1 MILTMFSVIPTSE
14 MNSPVLLLATTL
26 VLFAGTNGNPQE
38 LQQEGRDAQG
48 RPLTTSLGIGN
59 RFGGNRFGGR
69 FSNSSRERLRNIF
82 RGKRSPQ
89 ELQQEGRDAQGRPL
103 TTSLGIGNRFGGN
116 RFGGRFS
123 NSFRERLRNILRGKR
138 SPQELQQEGRDAQ
151 GAFSLATGFGRGN
164 RNRNRFGG
172 RFSDRLRERFRNRG

>member
-1 MILTMFSVIPTSE
+1 MGSVIPTSE
-14 MNSPVLLLATTL
+14 MNSPVLLLATAL
-26 VLFAGTNGNPQE
+26 VLFAYTNGNPQE
-38 LQQEGRDAQG
+38 LQQEGRDAQ
-48 RPLTTSLGIGN
+48 
-59 RFGGNRFGGR
+59 FGNRFGGR

-116 RFGGRFS
+116 RFGS
-123 NSFRERLRNILRGKR
+123 
-138 SPQELQQEGRDAQ
+138 
-151 GAFSLATGFGRGN
+151 
-164 RNRNRFGG
+164 

>member
-1 MILTMFSVIPTSE
+1 MGSVIPTSE
-14 MNSPVLLLATTL
+14 MISPVLLLATTL

-38 LQQEGRDAQG
+38 LQQEGRDAQF
-48 RPLTTSLGIGN
+48 GN

-69 FSNSSRERLRNIF
+69 FSNSS
-82 RGKRSPQ
+82 
-89 ELQQEGRDAQGRPL
+89 
-103 TTSLGIGNRFGGN
+103 
-116 RFGGRFS
+116 
-123 NSFRERLRNILRGKR
+123 RERLRNILRGKR

-151 GAFSLATGFGRGN
+151 GAFGLATGFGRGN

>member
-1 MILTMFSVIPTSE
+1 MGSVIPTSE

-38 LQQEGRDAQG
+38 LQQEGRDAQ
-48 RPLTTSLGIGN
+48 
-59 RFGGNRFGGR
+59 FGNRFGGR
-69 FSNSSRERLRNIF
+69 FSNSS
-82 RGKRSPQ
+82 
-89 ELQQEGRDAQGRPL
+89 
-103 TTSLGIGNRFGGN
+103 
-116 RFGGRFS
+116 
-123 NSFRERLRNILRGKR
+123 RERLRNILRGKR

-151 GAFSLATGFGRGN
+151 GAFGLATGFGRGN

>member
-1 MILTMFSVIPTSE
+1 MFSVIPTSE

-26 VLFAGTNGNPQE
+26 VLFACTNGNPQE

-69 FSNSSRERLRNIF
+69 FSNSSRERLRNI
-82 RGKRSPQ
+82 
-89 ELQQEGRDAQGRPL
+89 
-103 TTSLGIGNRFGGN
+103 
-116 RFGGRFS
+116 
-123 NSFRERLRNILRGKR
+123 LRGKR

-151 GAFSLATGFGRGN
+151 GAFGLATGFGRGS

>member
-1 MILTMFSVIPTSE
+1 MGSVIPTSE

-69 FSNSSRERLRNIF
+69 FSNS
-82 RGKRSPQ
+82 
-89 ELQQEGRDAQGRPL
+89 
-103 TTSLGIGNRFGGN
+103 
-116 RFGGRFS
+116 
-123 NSFRERLRNILRGKR
+123 FRERLRNILRGKR
-138 SPQELQQEGRDAQ
+138 SPQELQQEG
-151 GAFSLATGFGRGN
+151 GRPGGIRSGN
-164 RNRNRFGG
+164 WI
-172 RFSDRLRERFRNRG
+172 RERKQKQKQIWRQI

>member
-1 MILTMFSVIPTSE
+1 MGSVVPTSE
-14 MNSPVLLLATTL
+14 MNSPVLLSAITL
-26 VLFAGTNGNPQE
+26 VLFASTNGN
-38 LQQEGRDAQG
+38 
-48 RPLTTSLGIGN
+48 
-59 RFGGNRFGGR
+59 
-69 FSNSSRERLRNIF
+69 
-82 RGKRSPQ
+82 PQ

-151 GAFSLATGFGRGN
+151 GAFGLATGFGRGN
-164 RNRNRFGG
+164 RNRKRFGG
-172 RFSDRLRERFRNRG
+172 RFSDRLRERFRNRGCGKRS

>member
-1 MILTMFSVIPTSE
+1 MGSVIPTSE

-38 LQQEGRDAQG
+38 LQQEGGDAQ
-48 RPLTTSLGIGN
+48 
-59 RFGGNRFGGR
+59 F
-69 FSNSSRERLRNIF
+69 
-82 RGKRSPQ
+82 
-89 ELQQEGRDAQGRPL
+89 
-103 TTSLGIGNRFGGN
+103 GNRFGGN

-151 GAFSLATGFGRGN
+151 GAFGLATGFGRGN

-172 RFSDRLRERFRNRG
+172 

>member
-1 MILTMFSVIPTSE
+1 MGSVIPTSE

-26 VLFAGTNGNPQE
+26 VLFAGTNGN
-38 LQQEGRDAQG
+38 
-48 RPLTTSLGIGN
+48 
-59 RFGGNRFGGR
+59 
-69 FSNSSRERLRNIF
+69 
-82 RGKRSPQ
+82 PQ

-151 GAFSLATGFGRGN
+151 GAFGLATVSGEETETET
-164 RNRNRFGG
+164 
-172 RFSDRLRERFRNRG
+172 DLAA

>member
-1 MILTMFSVIPTSE
+1 MGSVIPTSE
-14 MNSPVLLLATTL
+14 MISPVLLLATTL

-38 LQQEGRDAQG
+38 LQQEGRDAQF
-48 RPLTTSLGIGN
+48 GN

-123 NSFRERLRNILRGKR
+123 NSSRERLRNILRGKR

-151 GAFSLATGFGRGN
+151 GAFGLATGFGRGN